1 MISKKIRSDCS
12 SVFSDLISQVQ
23 DKNFIF
29 FLSELSEK
37 VDKYIDDLVKHL
49 LSLDDHLQPNQSKL
63 SENGYYFNK
72 LNEEMIDEILDISK
86 KDLEKFRENIKNN
99 KTSREDLSIN
109 TGTNVKVITKKINLE
124 FKKLGILKD
133 VSNYMKKIIK

>member
-1 MISKKIRSDCS
+1 MIKI
-12 SVFSDLISQVQ
+12 LY
-23 DKNFIF
+23 F

-37 VDKYIDDLVKHL
+37 VDKYIDDLVKHV
-49 LSLDDHLQPNQSKL
+49 LSLDDHLQPHQSKL

-72 LNEEMIDEILDISK
+72 LSEEMIDEILDISK

-133 VSNYMKKIIK
+133 VSNYMKKNYQVIGVALEMSTPKSTW